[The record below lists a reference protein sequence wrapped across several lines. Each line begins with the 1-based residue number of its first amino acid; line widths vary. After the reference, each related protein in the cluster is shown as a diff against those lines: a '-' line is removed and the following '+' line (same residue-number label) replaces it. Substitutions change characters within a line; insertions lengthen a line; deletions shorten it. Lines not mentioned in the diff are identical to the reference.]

1 MNYNLPL
8 DHPTIATVPQHVFI
22 DGDAGTSGG
31 FGRGFVESRQH
42 IAGES
47 RIKSLLPEEF
57 KKHEKKWKRDTQY
70 SSSLTDK
77 YLHSSYARIIGMGKP
92 AVPLILR
99 SLKQQPNDWF
109 YALRAITGANPVRS
123 ADAGDMQK
131 MSHAWL
137 AWGRER
143 GLCA

>member
-8 DHPTIATVPQHVFI
+8 DHPTIATDPQRVFI
-22 DGDAGTSGG
+22 DGGAGSSADIGHV
-31 FGRGFVESRQH
+31 FVEPREH
-42 IAGES
+42 IADET
-47 RIKSLLPEEF
+47 RIKSLVSREF

-77 YLHSSYARIIGMGKP
+77 YLHPSYARIIGMGQP

-131 MSHAWL
+131 MSQAWL
-137 AWGRER
+137 TWGRKG

>member
-1 MNYNLPL
+1 MNYNVPL

-22 DGDAGTSGG
+22 DGGAEASAGLGHV
-31 FGRGFVESRQH
+31 FVESRQY
-42 IAGES
+42 IADES
-47 RIKSLLPEEF
+47 RIKYPVSDEF
-57 KKHEKKWKRDTQY
+57 KKYEKEWKRDTQY

-77 YLHSSYARIIGMGKP
+77 YLHPSYARIIGIGQP

-131 MSHAWL
+131 MSQAWL

-143 GLCA
+143 GL